1 MTRVSHYAT
10 EWIAENR
17 RRLHERDFVFG
28 QICRS
33 FLSVPFELQRQ
44 HLLYLPRNKR
54 NYEGEND
61 WVTPFGRR
69 SETS

>member
-1 MTRVSHYAT
+1 
-10 EWIAENR
+10 
-17 RRLHERDFVFG
+17 VFG